1 MNIKEL
7 IKNIEKIVPFE
18 NAFEGDNVGLVIG
31 TEKEEV
37 QNIIVAHDLT
47 LELLEHCLS
56 KEINC
61 VVVYHP
67 PIHNSLDFVRFDNP
81 YTEVIAK
88 FLSNKISVISLHTAL
103 DASSGGNADTL
114 AELFKLDEITKFAYT
129 NETNA
134 AGRIGKIKEIVPANF
149 LTEIEN
155 VLNTKVIRTN
165 KYYTELEKINTVA
178 LLPGSGTDYLEEVIT
193 KVDVYVTGDISH
205 HHFLL
210 ADVSK
215 IGLVQISHIAS
226 EIPGVDKFCSELAK
240 LIKVNLSYHKPIFY
254 G

>member
-1 MNIKEL
+1 MDIKEL
-7 IKNIEKIVPFE
+7 IKNIQKIIPFE

-88 FLSNKISVISLHTAL
+88 FLSNKISIISLHTAL

-226 EIPGVDKFCSELAK
+226 EIPGVDKFCSDLAE

>member
-1 MNIKEL
+1 MFKEL
-7 IKNIEKIVPFE
+7 QIRKDLKTASVP
-18 NAFEGDNVGLVIG
+18 
-31 TEKEEV
+31 
-37 QNIIVAHDLT
+37 
-47 LELLEHCLS
+47 ELQ
-56 KEINC
+56 
-61 VVVYHP
+61 
-67 PIHNSLDFVRFDNP
+67 
-81 YTEVIAK
+81 
-88 FLSNKISVISLHTAL
+88 
-103 DASSGGNADTL
+103 
-114 AELFKLDEITKFAYT
+114 
-129 NETNA
+129 
-134 AGRIGKIKEIVPANF
+134 
-149 LTEIEN
+149 
-155 VLNTKVIRTN
+155 
-165 KYYTELEKINTVA
+165 KINSIA

>member
-1 MNIKEL
+1 MDIKEL
-7 IKNIEKIVPFE
+7 IKNIQKIIPFE
-18 NAFEGDNVGLVIG
+18 NAFEGDNIGLIIG
-31 TEKEEV
+31 TEREEV

-61 VVVYHP
+61 VIVYHP

-81 YTEVIAK
+81 YTEVVAK
-88 FLSNKISVISLHTAL
+88 FISYKISVISLHTAL

-114 AELFKLDEITKFAYT
+114 AELFKLDEITKFAFT
-129 NETNA
+129 NETSA
-134 AGRIGKIKEIVPANF
+134 AGRIGKIKETVPSNF

-155 VLNTKVIRTN
+155 ILNTKVIRTN
-165 KYYTELEKINTVA
+165 KYYSELQKINTIA
-178 LLPGSGTDYLEEVIT
+178 LLPGSGTDFLEEVIS
-193 KVDVYVTGDISH
+193 KADVYVTGDISH

-210 ADVSK
+210 ADVSRV
-215 IGLVQISHIAS
+215 GLVQISHIAS
-226 EIPGVDKFCSELAK
+226 EIPGVDKFCSDLAE